1 MPSVVE
7 HERNGFKVRA
17 HWRNPAG
24 SSKQVMLLGLSVF
37 AVFVLGSKPMGGAPG
52 EQKPV
57 PESTVYPIK
66 WPGWDQPVVRPQPTV
81 SYPIVFP
88 SAGAGR

>member
-17 HWRNPAG
+17 HWRNAAG
-24 SSKQVMLLGLSVF
+24 SSKQVMLLGLFVF
-37 AVFVLGSKPMGGAPG
+37 AAFVLGSKPMGGAPG
-52 EQKPV
+52 EQPV

-88 SAGAGR
+88 STGNGR

>member
-24 SSKQVMLLGLSVF
+24 SSRQVMLLGLFVF
-37 AVFVLGSKPMGGAPG
+37 AAFVLGSKPMGGAPG